1 MKKKYMNIVLAL
13 TIVAAGF
20 IGLKTEALA
29 DTLDPVTWTV
39 TYDGTDTF
47 GTTYDVDKATVSGAM
62 PGDTITYEVTYKNA
76 STEAANFYMDANV
89 VKTLEDGND
98 AATGGAYTY
107 KILSDKSE
115 TPLFDSETVGGDN
128 EEVQGL
134 MQVNGNEDAYFDL
147 GTLAV
152 GDSGK
157 ITVIIVLDGNT
168 QSNSYM
174 ATVGKLNIQFAAE
187 PESDNKDGI
196 VITKTITNTK
206 TIFTTHTNHA
216 KQKVSKKVER
226 TLPNGTKIVVIED
239 EDTPLFGE
247 NPLTGDSILPLI
259 FCGIALLLGLFL
271 IYMYFRMTRNNK
283 EVA

>member
-13 TIVAAGF
+13 TLVAAGF

-47 GTTYDVDKATVSGAM
+47 GTTYDAETAKVTGAM

-89 VKTLEDGND
+89 VKTLEEGND
-98 AATGGAYTY
+98 ATGGAYTY
-107 KILSDKSE
+107 KILSDKST

-128 EEVQGL
+128 EDVQGL

-157 ITVIIVLDGNT
+157 VTVIIVLDGNT

-174 ATVGKLNIQFAAE
+174 GALGQLNILFAAE
-187 PESDNKDGI
+187 PESNDNEGI
-196 VITKTITNTK
+196 VITKTITKTNTVFNQ
-206 TIFTTHTNHA
+206 IVNHS

-226 TLPNGTKIVVIED
+226 TLPNGTQIVVIED

-247 NPLTGDSILPLI
+247 NPLTGDSILPLV
-259 FCGIALLLGLFL
+259 FCGITLLLGLFL
-271 IYMYFRMTRNNK
+271 IFMYFRMTRNNK

>member
-13 TIVAAGF
+13 TLVAAGF

-47 GTTYDVDKATVSGAM
+47 GTTYDAETAKVTGAM

-89 VKTLEDGND
+89 VKTLEEGND
-98 AATGGAYTY
+98 ATGGAYTY
-107 KILSDKSE
+107 KILSDKST

-128 EEVQGL
+128 EDVQGL

-157 ITVIIVLDGNT
+157 VTVIIVLDGNT

-174 ATVGKLNIQFAAE
+174 GALGQLNILFAAE
-187 PESDNKDGI
+187 PESNDNEGI
-196 VITKTITNTK
+196 VITKTITKTNTVFNQ
-206 TIFTTHTNHA
+206 IVNHS

-226 TLPNGTKIVVIED
+226 TLPNGTQIVVIED

-247 NPLTGDSILPLI
+247 NPLTGDSIVPLI
-259 FCGIALLLGLFL
+259 FCGITLLLGLFL
-271 IYMYFRMTRNNK
+271 IFMYFRMTRNNK

>member
-20 IGLKTEALA
+20 IGLKAEALA

-47 GTTYDVDKATVSGAM
+47 GTTYDEDKATVSGAM
-62 PGDTITYEVTYKNA
+62 PGDTITYEVTYTNA
-76 STEAANFYMDANV
+76 SNEVANFYMDANV
-89 VKTLEDGND
+89 LKTLEDGSD
-98 AATGGAYTY
+98 ATGGAYTY

-128 EEVQGL
+128 DDVVGL
-134 MQVNGNEDAYFDL
+134 TQVNGNSEAYFDL
-147 GTLAV
+147 GALAV

-157 ITVIIVLDGNT
+157 VTVIIVLDGNT

-174 ATVGKLNIQFAAE
+174 AAVGKLNIQFAAE

-247 NPLTGDSILPLI
+247 NPLTGDSILPLV
-259 FCGIALLLGLFL
+259 FCGIALLFGLFL

>member
-13 TIVAAGF
+13 TLVAAGF

-47 GTTYDVDKATVSGAM
+47 GTTYDAETAKVTGAM

-89 VKTLEDGND
+89 VKTLEEGSD
-98 AATGGAYTY
+98 ATGGAYTY
-107 KILSDKSE
+107 KILSDKST

-128 EEVQGL
+128 EDVQGL

-157 ITVIIVLDGNT
+157 VTVIIVLDGNT

-174 ATVGKLNIQFAAE
+174 SAVGQLSIMFAAE
-187 PESDNKDGI
+187 PESNDNEGI
-196 VITKTITNTK
+196 VITKTVTKTNTVFNQ
-206 TIFTTHTNHA
+206 IVNHS

-226 TLPNGTKIVVIED
+226 TLPNGTQIVVIED

-247 NPLTGDSILPLI
+247 NPLTGDSILPLV
-259 FCGIALLLGLFL
+259 FCGITLLLGLFL
-271 IYMYFRMTRNNK
+271 IFMYFRMTRNNK

>member
-13 TIVAAGF
+13 TLVAAGF

-47 GTTYDVDKATVSGAM
+47 GTTYDADKATVSGAM

-89 VKTLEDGND
+89 VKTLEEGSD
-98 AATGGAYTY
+98 ATGGAYTY
-107 KILSDKSE
+107 KILSDKST

-128 EEVQGL
+128 DDVVGL
-134 MQVNGNEDAYFDL
+134 TQVNGNSEAYFDL
-147 GTLAV
+147 GALAV

-157 ITVIIVLDGNT
+157 VTVIIVLDGNT

-174 ATVGKLNIQFAAE
+174 AAVGKLNIQFAAE

-247 NPLTGDSILPLI
+247 NPLTGDSILPLV
-259 FCGIALLLGLFL
+259 FCGITLLLGLFL
-271 IYMYFRMTRNNK
+271 IFMYFRMTRNNK

>member
-13 TIVAAGF
+13 TLVAAGF

-39 TYDGTDTF
+39 TYDGSDSF
-47 GTTYDVDKATVSGAM
+47 ASTYDAETAKVTGAM

-76 STEAANFYMDANV
+76 STEAANFYMDASV
-89 VKTLEDGND
+89 VKTLEEGSD
-98 AATGGAYTY
+98 ATGGAYTY
-107 KILSDKSE
+107 KILSDKST
-115 TPLFDSETVGGDN
+115 TPLFDSKTVGGDN
-128 EEVQGL
+128 EDVQGL

-152 GDSGK
+152 GESGTV
-157 ITVIIVLDGNT
+157 TVIIVLDGNT

-174 ATVGKLNIQFAAE
+174 AAVGQLSILFAAE
-187 PESDNKDGI
+187 PESNDNEGI
-196 VITKTITNTK
+196 VITKTVTKTNTVFNQ
-206 TIFTTHTNHA
+206 IVNHS

-226 TLPNGTKIVVIED
+226 TLPNGTQIVVIED

-247 NPLTGDSILPLI
+247 NPLTGDSILPLV
-259 FCGIALLLGLFL
+259 FCGITLLLGLFL
-271 IYMYFRMTRNNK
+271 IFMYFRMTRNNK

>member
-13 TIVAAGF
+13 TLVAAGF

-39 TYDGTDTF
+39 TYDGTENF
-47 GTTYDVDKATVSGAM
+47 ASTYDAETAKVTGAM

-89 VKTLEDGND
+89 VKTLEEGSD
-98 AATGGAYTY
+98 ATGGAYTY
-107 KILSDKSE
+107 KIFSDKSE

-128 EEVQGL
+128 EDVQGL

-157 ITVIIVLDGNT
+157 VTVIIVLDGNT

-174 ATVGKLNIQFAAE
+174 GALGQLNILFAAE
-187 PESDNKDGI
+187 PESNDNEGI
-196 VITKTITNTK
+196 VITKTVTKTNTVFNQ
-206 TIFTTHTNHA
+206 IVNHS

-226 TLPNGTKIVVIED
+226 TLPNGTQIVVIED

-247 NPLTGDSILPLI
+247 NPLTGDSILPLV
-259 FCGIALLLGLFL
+259 FCGITLLLGLFL
-271 IYMYFRMTRNNK
+271 IFMYFRMTRNNK

>member
-13 TIVAAGF
+13 TLVAAGF

-47 GTTYDVDKATVSGAM
+47 GTTYDAETAKVTGAM

-89 VKTLEDGND
+89 VKTLEEGND
-98 AATGGAYTY
+98 ATGGAYTY
-107 KILSDKSE
+107 RILSDKST

-128 EEVQGL
+128 EDVQGL

-157 ITVIIVLDGNT
+157 VTVIIVLDGNT

-174 ATVGKLNIQFAAE
+174 GALGQLNILFAAE
-187 PESDNKDGI
+187 PESNDNEGI
-196 VITKTITNTK
+196 VITKTITKTNTVFNQ
-206 TIFTTHTNHA
+206 IVNHS

-226 TLPNGTKIVVIED
+226 TLPNGTQIVVIED

-247 NPLTGDSILPLI
+247 NPLTGDSIVPLV
-259 FCGIALLLGLFL
+259 FCGITLLLGLFL
-271 IYMYFRMTRNNK
+271 IFMYFRMTRNNK

>member
-13 TIVAAGF
+13 TLVAAGF

-47 GTTYDVDKATVSGAM
+47 GTTYDAETAKVTGAM

-89 VKTLEDGND
+89 VKTLEEGSD
-98 AATGGAYTY
+98 ATGGAYTY
-107 KILSDKSE
+107 KILSDKST

-128 EEVQGL
+128 EDVQGL

-157 ITVIIVLDGNT
+157 VTVIIVLDGNT

-174 ATVGKLNIQFAAE
+174 GALGQLNILFAAE
-187 PESDNKDGI
+187 PESNDNEGI
-196 VITKTITNTK
+196 VITKTVTKTNTVFNQ
-206 TIFTTHTNHA
+206 IVNHS

-226 TLPNGTKIVVIED
+226 TLPNGTQIVVIED

-247 NPLTGDSILPLI
+247 NPLTGDSILPLV
-259 FCGIALLLGLFL
+259 FCGITLLLGLFL
-271 IYMYFRMTRNNK
+271 IFMYFRMTRNNK

>member
-39 TYDGTDTF
+39 TYDGSDSF
-47 GTTYDVDKATVSGAM
+47 VSTYDAETAKVTGAM

-89 VKTLEDGND
+89 VKTLEEGND
-98 AATGGAYTY
+98 ATGGAYTY
-107 KILSDKSE
+107 KILSDKST

-128 EEVQGL
+128 EDVQGL

-157 ITVIIVLDGNT
+157 VTVIIVLDGNT

-174 ATVGKLNIQFAAE
+174 GALGQLNILFAAE
-187 PESDNKDGI
+187 PESNDNEGI
-196 VITKTITNTK
+196 VITKTITKTNTVFNQ
-206 TIFTTHTNHA
+206 IVNHS

-226 TLPNGTKIVVIED
+226 TLPNGTQIVVIED

-247 NPLTGDSILPLI
+247 NPLTGDSIVPLV
-259 FCGIALLLGLFL
+259 FCGITLLLGLFL
-271 IYMYFRMTRNNK
+271 IFMYFRMTRNNK

>member
-13 TIVAAGF
+13 TLVAAGF

-39 TYDGTDTF
+39 TYDGSDSF
-47 GTTYDVDKATVSGAM
+47 VSTYDAETAKVTGAM

-89 VKTLEDGND
+89 VKTLEEGND
-98 AATGGAYTY
+98 ATGGAYTY
-107 KILSDKSE
+107 RILSDKST

-128 EEVQGL
+128 EDVQGL

-157 ITVIIVLDGNT
+157 VTVIIVLDGNT

-174 ATVGKLNIQFAAE
+174 GALGQLNILFAAE
-187 PESDNKDGI
+187 PESNDNEGI
-196 VITKTITNTK
+196 VITKTITKTNTVFNQ
-206 TIFTTHTNHA
+206 IVNHS

-226 TLPNGTKIVVIED
+226 TLPNGTQIVVIED

-247 NPLTGDSILPLI
+247 NPLTGDSIVPLV
-259 FCGIALLLGLFL
+259 FCGITLLLGLFL
-271 IYMYFRMTRNNK
+271 IFMYFRMTRNNK